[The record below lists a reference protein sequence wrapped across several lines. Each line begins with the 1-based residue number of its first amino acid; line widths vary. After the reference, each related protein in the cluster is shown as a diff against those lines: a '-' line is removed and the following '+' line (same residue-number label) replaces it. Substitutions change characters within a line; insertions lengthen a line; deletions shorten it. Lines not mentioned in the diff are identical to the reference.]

1 MHHNGRQ
8 DLLSKPVAPICEQIN
23 YRSLTREREKARIAP
38 SCKYANIEVKS
49 ELSYNLDRALPDQ
62 PVALWLAT
70 LPLAAT

>member
-23 YRSLTREREKARIAP
+23 YRSLTREREKARQLRP
-38 SCKYANIEVKS
+38 HTYANVEVKS
-49 ELSYNLDRALPDQ
+49 ELSYNLDRCAPRSAF
-62 PVALWLAT
+62 ALWLPT